1 MTKITIVLEDDENN
15 DASVTV
21 AFDPQERLEAKPET
35 FAEKMTAYVLS
46 TLDQI
51 ASAPAVPVTV
61 PVSPIANEETQS

>member
-21 AFDPQERLEAKPET
+21 AFDPPERLEAKPET
-35 FAEKMTAYVLS
+35 LAEKMTAYVLS

-61 PVSPIANEETQS
+61 PVSPISNEETQS